1 MTTERIG
8 PLMVWHEAGAVW
20 RYLPMAPSPQRN
32 EDGHA
37 NVTVMDV
44 GGMVILTIGARLQ
57 AEEADLAAAR
67 TALAAKGPVDLR
79 PASATVT
86 GASLRLV
93 AADKTEVELA
103 TARPSNL
110 PPYSAAFSAMLQ
122 GDQAKAVKEALPAG
136 RVIVRYVLDLPR
148 TLAATAELAGPWDG
162 TGAVDAALARGDL
175 QLRTV
180 RDEGSSDALVTR
192 ATAKAKA
199 EATTR
204 LMTSGGGCSPTATR
218 SGTFVEVT
226 ETEEIQDSLTL
237 EAGIAGWMK

>member
-8 PLMVWHEAGAVW
+8 PLMVWHEAGEVW
-20 RYLPMAPSPQRN
+20 RYLPLAPTPQRN
-32 EDGHA
+32 EVGHA

-57 AEEADLAAAR
+57 ADEADLAAAR
-67 TALAAKGPVDLR
+67 TALATRGPVDLR

-86 GASLRLV
+86 AASLRLV

-110 PPYSAAFSAMLQ
+110 PPHSAAFSAMLQ

-136 RVIVRYVLDLPR
+136 RVIVRYSLALPR
-148 TLAATAELAGPWDG
+148 TLAAKVELSGLWDG
-162 TGAVDAALARGDL
+162 LGPVDAALAVGDL
-175 QLRTV
+175 GLRVT
-180 RDEGSSDALVTR
+180 RDDGATDALVKR
-192 ATAKAKA
+192 ATERAKT
-199 EATTR
+199 EAATR
-204 LMTSGGGCSPTATR
+204 LMASGGGCSPRATQ
-218 SGTFVEVT
+218 SGTLVEVT
-226 ETEEIQDSLTL
+226 ETEVVQDSLTL